1 VANSG
6 LSQPGER
13 PAPPDSPNFA
23 RKIRLHLSDIGQR
36 AVMNIA
42 KLNTEIMLTRR

>member
-1 VANSG
+1 MASSG

-13 PAPPDSPNFA
+13 SDPPDSPNFA

-42 KLNTEIMLTRR
+42 KLNTEVILSRR